1 MPSDMPDPRDPSSRV
16 AHDARDEHPQLA
28 DTASFPAASRPH
40 EPPTELERPMD
51 ADEKRSVELTSGPAG
66 ALAGA
71 AAGATAG
78 LATMALGP
86 IGLGIG
92 ALVGAVAGGLG
103 GWFGGQAAT
112 EVTYD
117 AAHDAHYRA
126 LFEGGMATDRGFDT
140 VRPAYQLGHLAAH
153 NPEWRGREFSTVESD
168 LRRAWDEHLRGRQG
182 PAWESVR
189 PYVRDAYGHARSE
202 GAGIRRD
209 TSVFGSAG
217 SAVDPD
223 ELARARAGRPS
234 TDYAAPGTMSW
245 RDDETAVGEASDA
258 HGARDSRP
266 PLGELPETD
275 ANSANR
281 PDRDRGYH

>member
-1 MPSDMPDPRDPSSRV
+1 MPSDMPDPRDPSPRG

-40 EPPTELERPMD
+40 EPPTDLERPMD

-112 EVTYD
+112 EVRYD
-117 AAHDAHYRA
+117 AAEDAHYRA

-153 NPEWRGREFSTVESD
+153 NPDWRGREFTVVEAD
-168 LRRAWDEHLRGRQG
+168 LHRAWDDHLRGRQG

-189 PYVRDAYGHARSE
+189 AYVRDAYGHARSE
-202 GAGIRRD
+202 GAGLRRD

-223 ELARARAGRPS
+223 ELARVRAGRPS
-234 TDYAAPGTMSW
+234 TDYAASGDIRW
-245 RDDETAVGEASDA
+245 RDHELESGGAADA
-258 HGARDSRP
+258 TDARDART
-266 PLGELPETD
+266 PLGERTETD
-275 ANSANR
+275 ANTAHR
-281 PDRDRGYH
+281 PDVERGYH